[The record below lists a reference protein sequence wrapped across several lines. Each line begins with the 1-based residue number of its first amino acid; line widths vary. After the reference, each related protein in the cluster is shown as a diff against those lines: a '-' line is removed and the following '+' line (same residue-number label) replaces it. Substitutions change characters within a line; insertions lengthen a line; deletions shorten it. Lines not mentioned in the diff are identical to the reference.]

1 MFSVFKK
8 HGFSRAIAA
17 SAALLLLIPMAAFG
31 DDPEP
36 LAIPGQNEASAEEM
50 AATPV
55 VAESAVPTTGTI
67 NVMIELHEA
76 PAAVVLDE
84 VTRVEGR
91 AMGLAKGK
99 AHAAKL
105 ADKQR
110 EVSGKIRSQGL
121 KVKEI
126 YSMQRAFN
134 GIAAEVDA
142 ADIPEL
148 VAMPEVKSV
157 MPLVEHHPDAAS
169 SNPFM
174 RVEAFWNALPS
185 GLRAKGE
192 GVRVGI
198 IDSGIDYLHTA
209 FGGPGTAAAYAAVT
223 DKNAAGFFP
232 NAKVV
237 GGWDFVGDTYTGG
250 SANLNPDSN
259 PFERVNGHGTAVA
272 SLIAGLGVNADGTTY
287 TGPYDGSTNY
297 APLRVSPG
305 VAPGAL
311 IYALRVF
318 GNSGSTSV
326 THQAIEWA
334 MDPDGDGDMS
344 DRLDVINL
352 SLGSQNGHPDDLTA
366 RTADAATKAGSVVVI
381 SAGNAYNIYYI
392 TGSPSVADGAISVAA
407 SINDQ
412 FYHTLRITSPA
423 SLENNYLMIPASFG
437 PTFPLAGLSRQLVL
451 ADPIVGINDSNAAL
465 NNAAALAGKIA
476 VMERGGGIGFTTKV
490 RNAQNSGAVGV
501 IMINNIAGAPIT
513 MGGTDPLVA
522 IPSAMISQMDGDI
535 LRPAISAGSAVAS
548 ASSTPNANGADTMAV
563 YSSRGPRRGDSALKP
578 DITGPAELVS
588 AAAVGTGAGVRTF
601 NGTSSAA
608 PHVAGGMALMRQ
620 VNPTWTA
627 DELKAL
633 AMNTARF
640 GLFSDV
646 YQKPPMWNFTRVGS
660 GRIDLQGAARS
671 KVIAFNKDRPDL
683 VSISYGQIE
692 ASEPLNL
699 VRHVSVRNKGNSRAT
714 YLISFEPN
722 ATLPGVSL
730 EFDSRKDISIP
741 AGVTNHFPV
750 KLRVNPAALQNVRDP
765 LVPATERISTATS
778 PFSFPRHFLNEFAG
792 HVVLTPRDGS
802 SPTLRVPVWAAVRPA
817 AAMTTGG
824 AVITM
829 DAESGTT
836 NVPVSGQELN
846 TAGTATP
853 SFPTDIVGLVK
864 GFELQYEAAEN
875 PAITGYMKAAE
886 IQYAGVTSD
895 YRTRGNVIGSTSVTF
910 GLSSYGDWDTP
921 SASGV
926 MLRVLVTNDVTGN
939 PNPVTNVIVFTNAPN
954 DLDTS
959 TSSPSTSNVF
969 TTYRTVGATTSFFPA
984 LPVNGLTPAAINT
997 YAMNNRVMAITIP
1010 ASSLNLTT
1018 AQPRFRY
1025 KVQGVWR
1032 GLIISQS
1039 PDWILYDVTRP
1050 GLDTSGTNNL
1060 EPFWYFDT
1068 NGNTVPVRWNRAN
1081 YLANG
1086 SKGLLLLHPHNTAG
1100 LRAEKVAVEI
1110 P

>member
-1 MFSVFKK
+1 MFSVFMR
-8 HGFSRAIAA
+8 HGFNTAIAA
-17 SAALLLLIPMAAFG
+17 SVALLLLSSQAAFG

-36 LAIPGQNEASAEEM
+36 LAIPGQSEESPEEIAETPLVSEAAL
-50 AATPV
+50 
-55 VAESAVPTTGTI
+55 PTSGTI
-67 NVMIELHEA
+67 SVMIELHEP
-76 PAAVVLDE
+76 PAVIVLDE

-91 AMGLAKGK
+91 AMGLSKGK
-99 AHAAKL
+99 AHAAML
-105 ADKQR
+105 AGKQL
-110 EVSGKIRSQGL
+110 EVSGKFRSQGL

-126 YSMQRAFN
+126 YSLQRAFN

-142 ADIPEL
+142 ADLPDI

-157 MPLVEHHPDAAS
+157 MPLVEHHPDAAT

-174 RVEAFWNALPS
+174 RVESFWNALPA

-209 FGGPGTAAAYAAVT
+209 FGGPGTPASYAAVT
-223 DKNAAGFFP
+223 DKNSAGYFP

-250 SANLNPDSN
+250 SANINPDSN

-272 SLIAGLGVNADGTTY
+272 SLIAGLGVSPDGTTY
-287 TGPYDGSTNY
+287 TGPYDSSTNY
-297 APLRVSPG
+297 AALRVSPG

-407 SINDQ
+407 SINDN
-412 FYHTLRITSPA
+412 FYQSLRVTAPA
-423 SLENNYLMIPASFG
+423 SVENNYLMVPASFG
-437 PTFPLAGLSRQLVL
+437 PNYPLAGLNRQLVL
-451 ADPIVGINDSNAAL
+451 ANPILGINDNNAAL
-465 NNAAALAGKIA
+465 TNAADVAGKIV

-501 IMINNIAGAPIT
+501 IVINNIAGPATT
-513 MGGTDPLVA
+513 MGGTDPLVT
-522 IPSAMISQMDGDI
+522 IPSAMISQLDGDI
-535 LRPAISAGSAVAS
+535 LRPAISAGSAVATVSS
-548 ASSTPNANGADTMAV
+548 APNANGADTMAV

-588 AAAVGTGAGVRTF
+588 AASVGSGTGVRTF

-620 VNPTWTA
+620 VNPTWNA

-646 YQKPPMWNFTRVGS
+646 YQKPPMWNFSRVGG
-660 GRIDLQGAARS
+660 GRIDLHGASRS

-683 VSISYGQIE
+683 VSISYGQVE

-699 VRHVSVRNKGNSRAT
+699 VRHVSVRNKGTSRAT
-714 YLISFEPN
+714 YTISFEPN

-750 KLRVNPAALQNVRDP
+750 KLRINPTELKNVRDP
-765 LVPATERISTATS
+765 LIPATERISTATS

-802 SPTLRVPVWAAVRPA
+802 SPALRVPVWAAVRPA
-817 AAMTTGG
+817 ANMSTAG
-824 AVITM
+824 AVITL
-829 DAESGTT
+829 DAVSGSV
-836 NVPVSGQELN
+836 NVPVAGQELN
-846 TAGTATP
+846 TAGTGTP
-853 SFPTDIVGLVK
+853 SFPSDIVGLVK

-895 YRTRGNVIGSTSVTF
+895 YRIRGNVIGSTSVTF

-921 SASGV
+921 TSSGV
-926 MLRVLVTNDVTGN
+926 MLRVLVTNDMTSN

-969 TTYRTVGATTSFFPA
+969 TTYRTAGTSTSFFPA
-984 LPVNGLTPAAINT
+984 LPVNGLTPASLNT

-1039 PDWILYDVTRP
+1039 PDWITYDVSRP

-1068 NGNTVPVRWNRAN
+1068 NGNSVPVRWNKAN
-1081 YLANG
+1081 FLANG

-1100 LRAEKVAVEI
+1100 LRAEKVPVVI